1 MRKRRK
7 IEGKGIKMRGQKSG
21 RKKVNE
27 ENNEIKQ
34 RREKKGERKGIG
46 K

>member
-1 MRKRRK
+1 
-7 IEGKGIKMRGQKSG
+7 MRGQKSR